1 MSSGSSA
8 LLCLLIGATPSP
20 HYASAFQHSS
30 HPWRLTSPRKPS
42 PACSM
47 TSRISVLSGFVCL
60 FFKRRIP
67 CLQHFSQ
74 SFFLISLEDE
84 NTVS

>member
-8 LLCLLIGATPSP
+8 LLRLLMGATLSA
-20 HYASAFQHSS
+20 HYTSAFQHSS
-30 HPWRLTSPRKPS
+30 HPWRLSSPRKPS

-60 FFKRRIP
+60 VFKRRIP
-67 CLQHFSQ
+67 CLQDFSV
-74 SFFLISLEDE
+74 FFLISLEDE